1 MGDDVMDLMH
11 IVMFVVGYA
20 TFVFVLAESILKTET
35 NNPNMLRIVF
45 VIPGIMAL
53 FVLANGGHMI
63 DQGWEKIVIFEST
76 INGTSNT
83 TERISV
89 AAPESPD
96 MWGAW
101 HLALALLLL
110 VYSVAHTLRLF
121 FRKSS

>member
-1 MGDDVMDLMH
+1 MDLMH